1 MLARKISFDHLWLM
15 VYDQIFD
22 MNLLDLNPLVLGQE
36 IVFQARHKTFSVAT
50 QTNIN

>member
-22 MNLLDLNPLVLGQE
+22 MNE
-36 IVFQARHKTFSVAT
+36 KMMS
-50 QTNIN
+50 